1 MPNRPGSPAVRN
13 LRANRAGA
21 RREYLRNARRR
32 SAPGAGRAH
41 CAAAAGAAVVL
52 SGRRLPAAC
61 SELYAG
67 WHRHEIPVFNGNG
80 TGDRHRTEVLWSN
93 RPFAQASLFD
103 DTLTA
108 I

>member
-1 MPNRPGSPAVRN
+1 MLADDQHQE
-13 LRANRAGA
+13 LAGA
-21 RREYLRNARRR
+21 LLGAR
-32 SAPGAGRAH
+32 
-41 CAAAAGAAVVL
+41 AAVVL
-52 SGRRLPAAC
+52 SGYDSPLY
-61 SELYAG
+61 SELYDG